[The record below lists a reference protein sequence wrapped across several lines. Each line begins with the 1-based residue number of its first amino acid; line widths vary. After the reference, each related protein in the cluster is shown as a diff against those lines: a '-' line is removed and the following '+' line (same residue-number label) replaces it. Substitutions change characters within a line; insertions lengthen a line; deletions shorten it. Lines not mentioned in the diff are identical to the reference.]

1 MASPSPIHLT
11 LMIGPG
17 VPVPVPRDV
26 LDALTSIQVNAA
38 SGDAQSGFELNFTI
52 AKRSPLQTLFLLS
65 GGAGIPFVRVVI
77 AVTINGTPNVLID
90 GMMTNHQYQPGSGG
104 GALRIQGKDL
114 STVMTYFDF
123 SGLPYPAMPP
133 AARVLAV
140 IGKYGALGIV
150 PIVIPSVIEDL
161 PIPIE
166 RIPRQQGKDLDYV
179 QQLARDAGYVFY
191 VEPGPA
197 PGLNF
202 AYWGPEIKVGAPQPA
217 LNMDMDAHTNVEQF
231 SFSFD
236 KEQKEM
242 PIVFIQNQQTKAPI
256 PIPIPDITP
265 LNPPLGLV
273 PPLPPKLTPL
283 TNTARLSPL
292 GAAMTGLAYASQHSD
307 AVSGSGSLD
316 VMRYGRA
323 LKSRQLVG
331 VRGAGDAFDGL
342 YYVKSVT
349 HNIKRGEYKQSFS
362 LARNGLLSTLPRVP
376 A

>member
-1 MASPSPIHLT
+1 VGTSLDERLRDCSMAT
-11 LMIGPG
+11 LITDEIPTHKGTDLEY
-17 VPVPVPRDV
+17 VRT
-26 LDALTSIQVNAA
+26 LA
-38 SGDAQSGFELNFTI
+38 SQC
-52 AKRSPLQTLFLLS
+52 
-65 GGAGIPFVRVVI
+65 
-77 AVTINGTPNVLID
+77 
-90 GMMTNHQYQPGSGG
+90 
-104 GALRIQGKDL
+104 
-114 STVMTYFDF
+114 
-123 SGLPYPAMPP
+123 
-133 AARVLAV
+133 
-140 IGKYGALGIV
+140 
-150 PIVIPSVIEDL
+150 
-161 PIPIE
+161 
-166 RIPRQQGKDLDYV
+166 
-179 QQLARDAGYVFY
+179 GYVFY

-202 AYWGPEIKVGAPQPA
+202 AYWGPEIKVGPPQPA
-217 LNMDMDAHTNVEQF
+217 LNMDMDAHTNVEQL

-242 PIVFIQNQQTKAPI
+242 PIVFIQNQATKAPI

-283 TNTARLSPL
+283 SDTARLSPL
-292 GAAMTGLAYASQHSD
+292 GAVMKGLAYASQHSD
-307 AVSGSGSLD
+307 AVSGNGSLD
-316 VMRYGRA
+316 VMRYGRP

-362 LARNGLLSTLPRVP
+362 LARNGLLSTLPKVP

>member
-1 MASPSPIHLT
+1 MASPGPIHLT

-26 LDALTSIQVNAA
+26 LEALTSIQVNAA
-38 SGDAQSGFELNFTI
+38 SGDSQSGFELNFAI
-52 AKRSPLQTLFLLS
+52 PKRSPLQTLFLLS
-65 GGAGIPFVRVVI
+65 GGAGIPFVRVIIV
-77 AVTINGTPNVLID
+77 VTINGTPNVLID
-90 GMMTNHQYQPGSGG
+90 GMMTNHQYEPGG
-104 GALRIQGKDL
+104 GGGTLRIQGKDL

-133 AARVLAV
+133 AARVLLV
-140 IGKYGALGIV
+140 VGKYAALGIAPV
-150 PIVIPSVIEDL
+150 VIPSVVEDL

-179 QQLARDAGYVFY
+179 QQLARDVGYVFY

-202 AYWGPEIKVGAPQPA
+202 AYWGPEIKVGPPQPA
-217 LNMDMDAHTNVEQF
+217 LNMDMDAHTNVEQL

-242 PIVFIQNQQTKAPI
+242 PIVFIQNQATKAPI

-283 TNTARLSPL
+283 SDTARLSPL
-292 GAAMTGLAYASQHSD
+292 GAVMKGLAYASQHSD
-307 AVSGSGSLD
+307 AVSGNGSLD
-316 VMRYGRA
+316 VMRYGRP

-362 LARNGLLSTLPRVP
+362 LARNGLLSTLPKVP

>member
-1 MASPSPIHLT
+1 MASPGPIHLT

-26 LDALTSIQVNAA
+26 LEALTSIQVNAA
-38 SGDAQSGFELNFTI
+38 SGDSQSGFELNFAI
-52 AKRSPLQTLFLLS
+52 PKRSPLQTLFLLS
-65 GGAGIPFVRVVI
+65 GGAGIPFVRVIIV
-77 AVTINGTPNVLID
+77 VTINGTPNVLID
-90 GMMTNHQYQPGSGG
+90 GMMTNHQYEPGG
-104 GALRIQGKDL
+104 GGGTLRIQGKDL

-133 AARVLAV
+133 AARVLLV
-140 IGKYGALGIV
+140 VSKYAALGIAPV
-150 PIVIPSVIEDL
+150 VIPSVVEDL

-179 QQLARDAGYVFY
+179 QQLARDVGYVFY

-202 AYWGPEIKVGAPQPA
+202 AYWGPEIKVGPPQPA
-217 LNMDMDAHTNVEQF
+217 LNMDMDAHTNVEQL

-242 PIVFIQNQQTKAPI
+242 PIVFIQNQATKAPI

-283 TNTARLSPL
+283 SDTARLSPL
-292 GAAMTGLAYASQHSD
+292 GAVMKGLAYASQHSD
-307 AVSGSGSLD
+307 AVSGNGSLD
-316 VMRYGRA
+316 VMRYGRP

-362 LARNGLLSTLPRVP
+362 LARNGLLSTLPKVP